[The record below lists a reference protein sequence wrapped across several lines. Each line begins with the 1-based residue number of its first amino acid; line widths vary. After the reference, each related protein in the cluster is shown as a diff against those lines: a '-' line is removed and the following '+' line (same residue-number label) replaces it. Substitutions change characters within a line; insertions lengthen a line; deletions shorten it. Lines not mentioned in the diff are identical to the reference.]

1 MIPPS
6 KIIIICFLLRV
17 KASSFFFFGQRC
29 RVVSTVTHLIVG
41 FLFPRRSSHQH
52 SHHSLPTFF
61 SRLEDIRDSLAE
73 SSYGRFL
80 ADHAGKLEVS
90 NITDKMNDKLA
101 SEFFYIRCMAG
112 PLLAKF
118 MDFITY
124 EYMIENVMLI
134 LKAASTGRTDV
145 VEIME
150 QCHPLGRFDEN
161 TMRSIASFENTPE
174 GHKELYHT
182 VLVETPIGKYFER
195 YLIET
200 KEDARRQN
208 EEERQQILNDEST
221 TILEMWLTK
230 LYLEDFY
237 YFCQEVGG
245 DTALVMGEILETRAD
260 TTAISITLNSFG
272 TPLNEGKTTK
282 LGGVGGV
289 V

>member
-1 MIPPS
+1 MVF
-6 KIIIICFLLRV
+6 CN
-17 KASSFFFFGQRC
+17 
-29 RVVSTVTHLIVG
+29 
-41 FLFPRRSSHQH
+41 
-52 SHHSLPTFF
+52 

-73 SSYGRFL
+73 TSYGRFL
-80 ADHAGKLEVS
+80 ADHVGKLEVS

-174 GHKELYHT
+174 GHKELYQT

-200 KEDARRQN
+200 KEDAKRQN
-208 EEERQQILNDEST
+208 AEERQQILNDEV
-221 TILEMWLTK
+221 K
-230 LYLEDFY
+230 
-237 YFCQEVGG
+237 
-245 DTALVMGEILETRAD
+245 
-260 TTAISITLNSFG
+260 SFF
-272 TPLNEGKTTK
+272 NFF
-282 LGGVGGV
+282 
-289 V
+289 